1 MEELLV
7 FQVTAVH
14 SFRQLNKRGWTSDGG
29 KAEYFA
35 GVKKRKHGC
44 SDEHTLE
51 QTHLIKH

>member
-14 SFRQLNKRGWTSDGG
+14 SFLQLNKRGWTSDGG